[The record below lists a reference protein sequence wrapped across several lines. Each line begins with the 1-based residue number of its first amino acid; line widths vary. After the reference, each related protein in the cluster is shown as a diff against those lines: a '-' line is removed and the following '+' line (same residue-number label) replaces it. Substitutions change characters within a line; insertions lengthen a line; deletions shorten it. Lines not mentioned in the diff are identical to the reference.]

1 MAQVEKTFACGYD
14 RERLKSALH
23 CSNWLVLAVV
33 VSSQLNYSMMS
44 LSCRRLVL
52 VRLNLPRD
60 FGGGSA
66 YSPKKYNN
74 SPHFSLLPP
83 FFVSYN
89 FTAMDPLS
97 VSASVVGLLGAGA
110 KITSCLW
117 TFATNARDAP
127 QLARHLVFEVADIT
141 AALGSLQAYVCG
153 QAQAPGE
160 RGALIL
166 LEHVL
171 TTLTG
176 CVTTFSDLQTLMDQ
190 LNLSPDM
197 GTIDKM
203 KWARQESNIAAIVQ
217 RLQNHKSSL
226 TLMLTVLQW

>member
-1 MAQVEKTFACGYD
+1 
-14 RERLKSALH
+14 
-23 CSNWLVLAVV
+23 
-33 VSSQLNYSMMS
+33 MS

-52 VRLNLPRD
+52 VRLNLPCD

-66 YSPKKYNN
+66 DSRTEIQHFTPLQPSPSN
-74 SPHFSLLPP
+74 
-83 FFVSYN
+83 FFLITE
-89 FTAMDPLS
+89 FTTMDPLS

-176 CVTTFSDLQTLMDQ
+176 CVTTFSDLQSLMDQ

>member
-1 MAQVEKTFACGYD
+1 
-14 RERLKSALH
+14 
-23 CSNWLVLAVV
+23 
-33 VSSQLNYSMMS
+33 
-44 LSCRRLVL
+44 
-52 VRLNLPRD
+52 
-60 FGGGSA
+60 
-66 YSPKKYNN
+66 
-74 SPHFSLLPP
+74 
-83 FFVSYN
+83 
-89 FTAMDPLS
+89 MDPLS
-97 VSASVVGLLGAGA
+97 VSASVVGLIGAGA

-176 CVTTFSDLQTLMDQ
+176 CVTTFSDLQSLMDQ

-226 TLMLTVLQW
+226 TLMLTILQW